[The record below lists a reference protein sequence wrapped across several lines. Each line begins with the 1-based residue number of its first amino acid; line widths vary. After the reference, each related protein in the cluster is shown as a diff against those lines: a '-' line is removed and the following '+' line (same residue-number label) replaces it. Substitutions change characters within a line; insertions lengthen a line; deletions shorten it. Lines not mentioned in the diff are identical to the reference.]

1 MGGPQLKRRPLVGGQ
16 DVEHCAGQLGWGR
29 HLVVGQLGASGIVY
43 TLDCVAYNK
52 TAVNSR
58 TVDDVA
64 GSRKS
69 AYTAG
74 IVMVCCLP
82 VIVGLIA
89 MFAYLSDYS
98 LVGPQGRRWT
108 PASRPDRNPRTTA
121 MRTTVLVGLDAI
133 AVLPRI
139 GGRAYARLRHSHT
152 RRYRQ

>member
-1 MGGPQLKRRPLVGGQ
+1 VGGTRLKRRPLVGGQ

-58 TVDDVA
+58 TVDCVA

-69 AYTAG
+69 TCTAG

-89 MFAYLSDYS
+89 MFAYLSDNIPWS
-98 LVGPQGRRWT
+98 ARRAGDGPRRAGRIAT
-108 PASRPDRNPRTTA
+108 HGPR
-121 MRTTVLVGLDAI
+121 R
-133 AVLPRI
+133 
-139 GGRAYARLRHSHT
+139 
-152 RRYRQ
+152 